1 MCSSVSSIV
10 STDGVSWSKS
20 DESRLRQHL
29 VQLRDD
35 RSVIKLTIVDLE
47 SVHLDP
53 FTCEP
58 RQDACEAQK
67 LDLENAVL
75 MQELMAVKVNYFS
88 LHSLQRIFV
97 YCQLPAVRYMM
108 CLGSS
113 SASSMNIIIITLHQR
128 TLICFFS
135 HESSFRHVLL
145 LPRLFLISCAHHF
158 SFTCAFFLSIQ

>member
-1 MCSSVSSIV
+1 MSTAHVHVMICSSVSSTV
-10 STDGVSWSKS
+10 SADDLLWSKS

-29 VQLRDD
+29 IRLKDE

-75 MQELMAVKVNYFS
+75 MQELMAIKVID
-88 LHSLQRIFV
+88 LTV
-97 YCQLPAVRYMM
+97 YNRLIQVTRCLSYYM
-108 CLGSS
+108 
-113 SASSMNIIIITLHQR
+113 
-128 TLICFFS
+128 
-135 HESSFRHVLL
+135 
-145 LPRLFLISCAHHF
+145 
-158 SFTCAFFLSIQ
+158 

>member
-1 MCSSVSSIV
+1 MSA
-10 STDGVSWSKS
+10 DDLSWSKS

-29 VQLRDD
+29 VRLKDE

-75 MQELMAVKVNYFS
+75 MQELMAIKVTNSS
-88 LHSLQRIFV
+88 LHL
-97 YCQLPAVRYMM
+97 A
-108 CLGSS
+108 
-113 SASSMNIIIITLHQR
+113 
-128 TLICFFS
+128 
-135 HESSFRHVLL
+135 
-145 LPRLFLISCAHHF
+145 
-158 SFTCAFFLSIQ
+158 